1 MQGISKGMKILATVI
16 ALSTASA
23 VVPPGVASSGLGVSE
38 AQAGSRHHWR
48 HNRGHHRRHHRHYR
62 RHRHGGDA
70 AAAGIIGGII
80 GLGVGA
86 AIANQPP
93 PPRRVYRHPRP
104 WTNAWYAYCSRKY
117 RSFDPRSGTFQ
128 PYHGPRRLCR

>member
-1 MQGISKGMKILATVI
+1 MRSIKKGVTILATVF
-16 ALSTASA
+16 ALSTAASVA
-23 VVPPGVASSGLGVSE
+23 PPSVVLPGVGVSE
-38 AQAGSRHHWR
+38 AQAGQRHHWR
-48 HNRGHHRRHHRHYR
+48 HQRGHHRRHYRHYR

-93 PPRRVYRHPRP
+93 PRRVYGHPRP
-104 WTNAWYAYCSRKY
+104 WTDAWYAYCSRKY

-128 PYHGPRRLCR
+128 PYHGPRTLCR